1 MKFDQYAETYDAGW
15 RGTKSARF
23 YEDLI
28 KELEINP
35 GDAVLDVGC
44 GTGTVLKFISSK
56 TEIKGYGLDISPQ
69 MLEVARKKNP
79 GFEF

>member
-1 MKFDQYAETYDAGW
+1 MKFDQYAENYDAGW

-35 GDAVLDVGC
+35 GDAVLE
-44 GTGTVLKFISSK
+44 SK
-56 TEIKGYGLDISPQ
+56 TRYLIQFIDLP
-69 MLEVARKKNP
+69 VAYLQA
-79 GFEF
+79 G